1 MDSAKRSM
9 NWLNNAGLRG
19 ITFGA
24 VTYVGAR
31 HFFAASAEVSLG
43 AALVCML
50 VPIAWSAF
58 SNRNVR

>member
-1 MDSAKRSM
+1 MNPDKRSM

-24 VTYVGAR
+24 VTYVVAR
-31 HFFAASAEVSLG
+31 QFFAASEEVSLG

-58 SNRNVR
+58 SNRSVR